1 MARRIERSPAGEAL
15 YQVLV
20 ETAAVFFRMRAL
32 GKKQGLVTG
41 WGGGLWGFLRSL
53 KLHSTATVPQLAR
66 MRPVARQRI
75 QHLADD
81 AARAG
86 LIEYLDNPAHKRS
99 KLLALTPA
107 GKTAF
112 AEMDARL
119 AEMAERLTEG
129 IGEKDLC
136 TTLKVLRRLREKLG
150 EA

>member
-32 GKKQGLVTG
+32 GKKQGLVTA

-53 KLHSTATVPQLAR
+53 ELHGPATVPQLAR

-107 GKTAF
+107 GETAF

-119 AEMAERLTEG
+119 VEMSEHLTEG
-129 IGEKDLC
+129 IGKKDLR
-136 TTLKVLRRLREKLG
+136 TTVKVLRQLREKLG
-150 EA
+150 ES

>member
-1 MARRIERSPAGEAL
+1 MAQRIERSPAGEAL

-32 GKKQGLVTG
+32 GKKQGLVTA

-53 KLHSTATVPQLAR
+53 KLHGPATVPQLAR
-66 MRPVARQRI
+66 LRPVARQRI

-86 LIEYLDNPAHKRS
+86 LIEFRDNPAHKRS

-107 GKTAF
+107 GETAF
-112 AEMDARL
+112 DRMDSRL

-129 IGEKDLC
+129 IDEKDLR
-136 TTLKVLRRLREKLG
+136 TTLKVLQQLRDKLG
-150 EA
+150 GT